1 MDASKSLGR
10 SEIPTGDVCVQRV
23 AHQSDETPAR
33 RRTVEPGS
41 CCFSDGGTVRL
52 AHERQATLTPVFNSR
67 LDTSG
72 PRRSGA
78 HRSIIDFDQGL
89 ACSILVMIRLPP
101 ACPAIPPSA
110 VGSDVRMT
118 ARSESVVGAST
129 STTSAP

>member
-1 MDASKSLGR
+1 MLRRVSAAPKYRPATYASNASRTNPMRPPPAGAPSSQVAAASVMEGR
-10 SEIPTGDVCVQRV
+10 SDLPTSG
-23 AHQSDETPAR
+23 
-33 RRTVEPGS
+33 
-41 CCFSDGGTVRL
+41 
-52 AHERQATLTPVFNSR
+52 RQQLTPVFNSR